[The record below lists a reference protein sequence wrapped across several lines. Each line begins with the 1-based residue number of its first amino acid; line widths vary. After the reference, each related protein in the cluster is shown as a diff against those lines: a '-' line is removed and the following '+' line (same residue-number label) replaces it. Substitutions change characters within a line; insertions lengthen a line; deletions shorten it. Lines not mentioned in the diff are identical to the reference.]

1 MLFKYKEREVNKT
14 LKTVFLHIT
23 DELPC
28 SGPRVPCATTFS
40 LRASG
45 LGPGSTLGEK
55 GEKNRPAKRAE
66 RRLLR
71 SPILFLFDLV
81 FCLFALFPPTT
92 EPGPRLRAPGDH
104 LKTSRPERW
113 TCTKSTLGS
122 SYAALWFICRTAAG
136 NTA

>member
-1 MLFKYKEREVNKT
+1 MSFKYKEREVNKT

-81 FCLFALFPPTT
+81 FCLFALFPPLRNLVPGYGLLATT
-92 EPGPRLRAPGDH
+92 LKRQGQRDGLAP
-104 LKTSRPERW
+104 SRP
-113 TCTKSTLGS
+113 
-122 SYAALWFICRTAAG
+122 
-136 NTA
+136 